1 MITCAFS
8 ITETGIDQN
17 DLITLVSAPFSGGE
31 KLRKFK
37 YEKVYIFTYTLSI
50 FCGQVIG
57 VCFALIY
64 YTNVR
69 GGGGH
74 NKRFASFFLYMET
87 LEKTQKNHK

>member
-17 DLITLVSAPFSGGE
+17 DLITLVSEPFSGGE
-31 KLRKFK
+31 KLRKVK
-37 YEKVYIFTYTLSI
+37 YMDKVYIFTYIFLSI

-64 YTNVR
+64 YKNVR

-74 NKRFASFFLYMET
+74 NKRFAAFLF
-87 LEKTQKNHK
+87 